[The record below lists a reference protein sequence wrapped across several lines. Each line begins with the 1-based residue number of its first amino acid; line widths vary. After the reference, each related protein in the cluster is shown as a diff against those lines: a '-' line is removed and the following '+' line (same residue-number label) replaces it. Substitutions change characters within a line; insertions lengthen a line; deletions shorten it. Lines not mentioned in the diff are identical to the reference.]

1 MFYVFYPRCAVPYT
15 SVHGYILGRV
25 PLLKAVT
32 RSGQLDQTTA
42 TKDEAQIERHLVR
55 THSKKGI
62 GYLVGAVSH
71 GRSNFANF

>member
-1 MFYVFYPRCAVPYT
+1 MLFRILPCTGTFWGVFNSA
-15 SVHGYILGRV
+15 
-25 PLLKAVT
+25 LKAVT

-42 TKDEAQIERHLVR
+42 TKDGAQIERHLVR

-62 GYLVGAVSH
+62 GYLVRAVSH

>member
-1 MFYVFYPRCAVPYT
+1 MFYVFYPSCTVPYT
-15 SVHGYILGRV
+15 SVHGYILGHR
-25 PLLKAVT
+25 A
-32 RSGQLDQTTA
+32 QLDQTTA
-42 TKDEAQIERHLVR
+42 TKDGAQIERHLMG